1 MIQKQSYKDKMEQ
14 KRIVLV
20 ANGLVSERYPG
31 VSNIELRMTYYQRT
45 VDPILMKRT
54 VSFTPTTYACF
65 RMDCMRDE
73 CSNGGFDLTPVIA
86 SLVKNR
92 KTSVKGNIACQG
104 KTENLGH
111 NHASIAY
118 EVSVEYSKIKK

>member
-1 MIQKQSYKDKMEQ
+1 MEQ
-14 KRIVLV
+14 KRVVLV
-20 ANGLVSERYPG
+20 ANGLISDRYPG

-45 VDPILMKRT
+45 VDPVLMKRT
-54 VSFTPTTYACF
+54 VSFTPTNYACF

-73 CSNGGFDLTPVIA
+73 CSNGGFDLTPVIT

-118 EVSVEYSKIKK
+118 EVNVEYCKSKK

>member
-1 MIQKQSYKDKMEQ
+1 MEQ
-14 KRIVLV
+14 KRIGLV
-20 ANGLVSERYPG
+20 AAGLVSERYPG
-31 VSNIELRMTYYQRT
+31 VANIELRMTYYQKT

-54 VSFTPTTYACF
+54 VSFSPATYACF

-86 SLVKNR
+86 GLVKNR

-118 EVSVEYSKIKK
+118 EVSVEYCKTKK